1 MTPYHEDKDM
11 QTINEALRLLRRQ
24 ADLEAAMRKPGGI
37 RITEEQELIMLKR
50 RLTEYPEAALAVM
63 QAAHAIR
70 KPVTAVTAS
79 EVEAWANPSA

>member
-1 MTPYHEDKDM
+1 M
-11 QTINEALRLLRRQ
+11 QTINEAIRLLRRQ

-63 QAAHAIR
+63 QAAHAMR

-79 EVEAWANPSA
+79 EVEAWANLSA

>member
-1 MTPYHEDKDM
+1 M

-63 QAAHAIR
+63 QAAHAMR

-79 EVEAWANPSA
+79 EVEAWANLSA